1 MQPLEINSSLAD
13 MNRGYALLATARR
26 GTHGKT
32 ALAGVV
38 LVLLSPFMERLVQP
52 EWREVAG
59 FRLWWLMGGAG
70 VLVVVDSL
78 VKYLREKRTSSL
90 IFTETGISTAAGQM
104 IGWQEFERV
113 YVYRQQ
119 FEAHGVPSEHAR
131 VSVVAH
137 GRKHTLLDL
146 KVMGSMNPETGAA
159 FETVSDG
166 VALRALPHQKQ
177 AMRAQWGT
185 GRGYRFGWRIEA
197 RREALR
203 YRSLFGT
210 WKTIRW
216 QEVIAPELYI
226 RNYWIFAEL
235 WIAVLAKRENGKEGK
250 IMLGGINRT
259 PNMKL
264 LWQVLEDKGEG

>member
-1 MQPLEINSSLAD
+1 MTNAYSLLS
-13 MNRGYALLATARR
+13 RARR

-38 LVLLSPFMERLVQP
+38 LLLLSPFMERFVP
-52 EWREVAG
+52 WEWREVAG
-59 FRLWWLMGGAG
+59 IRLWWLMAGAG

-78 VKYLREKRTSSL
+78 TKYLREKRPTGLSFS
-90 IFTETGISTAAGQM
+90 ETGIATPAGQT
-104 IGWQEFERV
+104 IGWHEIERV

-119 FEAHGVPSEHAR
+119 FVAHGVPSEHAR
-131 VSVVAH
+131 VRILAQ

-146 KVMGSMNPETGAA
+146 RVIGSMSPEAAAA

-166 VALRALPHQKQ
+166 VTLRALPYQKQ
-177 AMRAQWGT
+177 AMRTQWGT
-185 GRGYRFGWRIEA
+185 GRGYGFGWRIEA

-203 YRSLFGT
+203 YRSLLGT

-216 QEVIAPELYI
+216 HEVIAPELHI

-235 WIAVLAKRENGKEGK
+235 WIAVLAKCENGKEDK

-259 PNMKL
+259 PNLKL
-264 LWQVLEDKGEG
+264 LWQVLEDKGEIG